1 LAISPI
7 GGVPGLQ
14 TAAALPGGQSA
25 GGAGGG
31 FGALL
36 SQALQSAQ
44 SYVAQSEQGGI
55 ALAAGTAPSIADVMI
70 SATQAQLAVDLTVQV
85 RDRVVQAY
93 NQIMNMQI

>member
-1 LAISPI
+1 MPGAQPT
-7 GGVPGLQ
+7 GGV
-14 TAAALPGGQSA
+14 
-25 GGAGGG
+25 GGG

-44 SYVAQSEQGGI
+44 TDVARSEQGGI

-70 SATQAQLAVDLTVQV
+70 SATQAQLAVDLAVQV